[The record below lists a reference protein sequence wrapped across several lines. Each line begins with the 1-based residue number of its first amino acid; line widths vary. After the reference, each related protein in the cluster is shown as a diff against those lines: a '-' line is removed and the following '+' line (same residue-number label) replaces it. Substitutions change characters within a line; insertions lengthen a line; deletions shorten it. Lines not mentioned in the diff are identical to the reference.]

1 MDLKNCI
8 LVVSLIVRKTGS
20 RELYLGT
27 DFNSKENGSKELYL
41 GSEFN
46 RKEDWIQRIVS
57 RYRN

>member
-27 DFNSKENGSKELYL
+27 EFNSKENGSKELYL

-46 RKEDWIQRIVS
+46 RKEDWI
-57 RYRN
+57 